1 MEEGQKRC
9 EELVKR
15 LNEASEAYY
24 NGKEELMS
32 NYEWDAMFD
41 ELAAL
46 EAETGYVLPNSPTQ
60 NTGYDEN
67 NGEREAHEFPALSL
81 AKTKQISELQKW
93 SEDKPLWLS
102 WKLDGLTL
110 VLTYDNSRLTKI
122 LTRGNGTTGTN
133 ITYLKNSIKG
143 FPLKIKYK
151 GHMVV
156 RGEATISY
164 TDFALINDTIED
176 DDEKYANPRNLAS
189 GTLSLDD
196 PEKVKERHVHFYAF
210 TLVFLEEDI
219 KSWGE
224 RMDFLE
230 KEGFTVV
237 EREPVNSQMLPE
249 VIERWTHKVES
260 RQMDVPVDGLV
271 ICFDDTWYAS
281 SGNVTGHHA
290 ARAGYAFKWQ
300 DVSAKSRLLYV
311 EWSCAASTI
320 SPVAVFQPVSLEG
333 TTVSR
338 ASLCNISEMERL
350 GIGKECTLEV
360 IKANKIIPK
369 CIAVTESDGKFEI
382 PGTCPVCGAE
392 TEIRT
397 SPKSQTK
404 TLHCTNPDCTAK
416 HVKKFT
422 RFVSKSGMDIDGL
435 SIQTMLRFMNE
446 GFISEFAD
454 IYHLADH
461 AEVIRQMEGFGDKSC
476 ENMIN
481 AIEKSRK
488 VHPVNFIYALCIPL
502 IGIDAGKK
510 IIADGGFEGFL
521 ERLKAGRG
529 FEDIDGLGP
538 EKSGSIVEWYE
549 NDKNQSSLKALIKE
563 VTIEK
568 VDLTPDEA
576 GKCKGLTFVITGD
589 VHHYK
594 NRDEFKAYVEAS
606 GGKVTGS
613 VTSKTH
619 YLVNNDAESNSSKN
633 RKAKEIGVPIITEDE
648 FVERFFQRQGVK
660 VRTASE
666 LGRFLGGFGLE
677 EYVEFNGYELTDH
690 PRETAETYS
699 MNSFIIDELRDN
711 EYRKCLLLK
720 FKGKGKDTFLLRD
733 LISFLVSEVQMLY
746 PEYLCEG
753 ELM

>member
-1 MEEGQKRC
+1 MEDYQKRC

-24 NGKEELMS
+24 GGREELMS

-46 EAETGYVLPNSPTQ
+46 EAETGYILPDSPTQ
-60 NTGYDEN
+60 NTGYEEN

-93 SEDKPLWLS
+93 AGDKQVWLS

-110 VLTYDNSRLTKI
+110 VLTYDNGNLVKI
-122 LTRGNGTTGTN
+122 LTRGNGTVGTN

-156 RGEATISY
+156 RGEAAISY
-164 TDFALINDTIED
+164 TDFELINDTIED

-196 PEKVKERHVHFYAF
+196 PWKVKERHVHFYAF
-210 TLVFLEEDI
+210 ALVYLEDDM

-224 RMDFLE
+224 RMKFLE
-230 KEGFTVV
+230 AEGFQVV
-237 EREPVNSQMLPE
+237 DREAADARSLPE
-249 VIERWTHKVES
+249 AVERWTKKVENG
-260 RQMDVPVDGLV
+260 QMDIPVDGLV
-271 ICFDDTWYAS
+271 ICFEDTEYAA
-281 SGNVTGHHA
+281 SGSVTGHHA
-290 ARAGYAFKWQ
+290 TRAGYAFKWQ
-300 DVSAKSRLLYV
+300 DVSAKTELLYV

-320 SPVAVFQPVSLEG
+320 SPVAVFKPVLLEG

-369 CIAVTESDGKFEI
+369 CIAVTKASGKFEI
-382 PGTCPVCGAE
+382 PENCPVCGAK
-392 TEIRT
+392 TEIRV
-397 SPKSQTK
+397 SPKSKTK
-404 TLHCTNPDCTAK
+404 TLHCTNPDCSAK

-435 SIQTMLRFMNE
+435 SIQTMLKFMNE
-446 GFISEFAD
+446 GFISDFAD
-454 IYHLADH
+454 IYHLSEH
-461 AEVIRQMEGFGDKSC
+461 AEVIKQMEGFGEKSC
-476 ENMIN
+476 ENMLR
-481 AIEKSRK
+481 AIEKSRQ
-488 VHPVNFIYALCIPL
+488 VHPVNFIYALCIPM

-510 IIADGGFEGFL
+510 IIAEGGFQGFL
-521 ERLKAGRG
+521 DRLEQKRG

-538 EKSGSIVEWYE
+538 EKSGSVTAWYE
-549 NDKNQSSLKALIKE
+549 NTKNQSSLKALLKE

-568 VDLTPDEA
+568 VDLSPESG
-576 GKCKGLTFVITGD
+576 GKCAGLTFVITGE

-594 NRDEFKAYVEAS
+594 NRDEFKAYVEAA

-613 VTSKTH
+613 VTSRTN
-619 YLVNNDAESNSSKN
+619 YLVNNDVESTSSKN
-633 RKAKEIGVPIITEDE
+633 RKAKQLGIPIISEDQ
-648 FVERFFQRQGVK
+648 FVERF
-660 VRTASE
+660 
-666 LGRFLGGFGLE
+666 
-677 EYVEFNGYELTDH
+677 
-690 PRETAETYS
+690 
-699 MNSFIIDELRDN
+699 
-711 EYRKCLLLK
+711 
-720 FKGKGKDTFLLRD
+720 GK
-733 LISFLVSEVQMLY
+733 
-746 PEYLCEG
+746 
-753 ELM
+753 

>member
-1 MEEGQKRC
+1 MEDYQKKC
-9 EELVKR
+9 EELVQR

-24 NGKEELMS
+24 NGREELMS

-46 EAETGYVLPNSPTQ
+46 EAETGYILPDSPTQ
-60 NTGYDEN
+60 NTGYEEN
-67 NGEREAHEFPALSL
+67 DGQKEAHEFPALSL
-81 AKTKQISELQKW
+81 AKTKLVSDLQKW
-93 SEDKPLWLS
+93 AEDKQIWLS

-110 VLTYDNSRLTKI
+110 VLTYDDGRLTKI
-122 LTRGNGTTGTN
+122 LTRGNGAVGTN
-133 ITYLKNSIKG
+133 ITYLKKSIKG

-156 RGEATISY
+156 RGEAAISY
-164 TDFALINDTIED
+164 TDFAMINDTIED
-176 DDEKYANPRNLAS
+176 NDEKYANPRNLAS

-210 TLVFLEEDI
+210 TLVYLDDDI

-224 RMDFLE
+224 RMKLLE
-230 KEGFTVV
+230 EEGFTVV
-237 EREPVNSQMLPE
+237 EREAANAQSLPE
-249 VIERWTHKVES
+249 VVERWTGKVENGE
-260 RQMDVPVDGLV
+260 MDIPVDGLV
-271 ICFDDTWYAS
+271 ICYDDTWYAS

-300 DVSAKSRLLYV
+300 DVSAEAELLYV

-320 SPVAVFQPVSLEG
+320 SPVAVFKPVLLEG

-369 CIAVTESDGKFEI
+369 CISVTKSVGNFEVPES
-382 PGTCPVCGAE
+382 CPVCGAK
-392 TEIRT
+392 TEIRV
-397 SPKSQTK
+397 SPKSKTK
-404 TLHCTNPDCTAK
+404 TLHCSNPDCSAK

-435 SIQTMLRFMNE
+435 SIQTMLKFMNE

-454 IYHLADH
+454 IYHLAEH
-461 AEVIRQMEGFGDKSC
+461 TEVIRQMEGFGEKSC

-481 AIEKSRK
+481 AIEKSRQ

-502 IGIDAGKK
+502 IGTDAGKK
-510 IIADGGFEGFL
+510 IIADGGFQGFL
-521 ERLKAGRG
+521 NRLEQKRG

-538 EKSGSIVEWYE
+538 EKSGSIIEWYE
-549 NDKNQSSLKALIKE
+549 NDKNQSSLKALLKE

-568 VDLTPDEA
+568 VDLRPDEE
-576 GKCKGLTFVITGD
+576 GKCTGLTFVITGD

-613 VTSKTH
+613 VTSKTN
-619 YLVNNDAESNSSKN
+619 YLVNNDVESTSSKN
-633 RKAKEIGVPIITEDE
+633 RKAKELGIPVISEDE
-648 FVERFFQRQGVK
+648 FVMRF
-660 VRTASE
+660 
-666 LGRFLGGFGLE
+666 
-677 EYVEFNGYELTDH
+677 
-690 PRETAETYS
+690 
-699 MNSFIIDELRDN
+699 
-711 EYRKCLLLK
+711 
-720 FKGKGKDTFLLRD
+720 GK
-733 LISFLVSEVQMLY
+733 
-746 PEYLCEG
+746 
-753 ELM
+753 